1 MLLTFNHQHL
11 NRFEGFAH
19 GENYVFSRITFTEV
33 NCMPS
38 KFNYFVYKE
47 QSSIFPNH
55 FNRYLEVVKEG
66 CGVLKTVEL
75 SLFACEASKPMS

>member
-1 MLLTFNHQHL
+1 MLLAFNHQHL
-11 NRFEGFAH
+11 NWFEGFAH
-19 GENYVFSRITFTEV
+19 GENYVFSRITLTNV

-66 CGVLKTVEL
+66 YDVLKKVEL
-75 SLFACEASKPMS
+75 SLFAREASKPMS

>member
-19 GENYVFSRITFTEV
+19 GENYVFSRITFPKV

-38 KFNYFVYKE
+38 KFNCFVYKE
-47 QSSIFPNH
+47 QRSIFPNH
-55 FNRYLEVVKEG
+55 FKRYLEVLKES
-66 CGVLKTVEL
+66 CDVLKTVEL
-75 SLFACEASKPMS
+75 SLFAREASKPMS

>member
-1 MLLTFNHQHL
+1 MLLKFNHQHL
-11 NRFEGFAH
+11 NQFKGFAD
-19 GENYVFSRITFTEV
+19 GGNYVFSRITFTAV

-55 FNRYLEVVKEG
+55 FNRYLEVLKEG
-66 CGVLKTVEL
+66 CDVLTPIR
-75 SLFACEASKPMS
+75 S

>member
-19 GENYVFSRITFTEV
+19 GGNYVFSHITFTEV

-66 CGVLKTVEL
+66 CDVLKTVEL
-75 SLFACEASKPMS
+75 SLFAREASKPMS

>member
-1 MLLTFNHQHL
+1 MVEIMF
-11 NRFEGFAH
+11 F
-19 GENYVFSRITFTEV
+19 FSRITFTEV

-55 FNRYLEVVKEG
+55 LNRYLEVLKEG
-66 CGVLKTVEL
+66 CCNNDARMAV
-75 SLFACEASKPMS
+75 

>member
-1 MLLTFNHQHL
+1 MRLTFNHQHL
-11 NRFEGFAH
+11 NRFGGFAH
-19 GENYVFSRITFTEV
+19 GENHVFSRVTFTEV

-47 QSSIFPNH
+47 QGSIFPNH

-66 CGVLKTVEL
+66 CVVLKTVEL
-75 SLFACEASKPMS
+75 SLFAREASKPMS

>member
-19 GENYVFSRITFTEV
+19 GENSVFSRITFTEV

-66 CGVLKTVEL
+66 CSVLKTVEL
-75 SLFACEASKPMS
+75 SLFAREASNPMS

>member
-1 MLLTFNHQHL
+1 M
-11 NRFEGFAH
+11 R
-19 GENYVFSRITFTEV
+19 
-33 NCMPS
+33 S

-66 CGVLKTVEL
+66 CDVLKTVEL
-75 SLFACEASKPMS
+75 SLFAREASKPMS